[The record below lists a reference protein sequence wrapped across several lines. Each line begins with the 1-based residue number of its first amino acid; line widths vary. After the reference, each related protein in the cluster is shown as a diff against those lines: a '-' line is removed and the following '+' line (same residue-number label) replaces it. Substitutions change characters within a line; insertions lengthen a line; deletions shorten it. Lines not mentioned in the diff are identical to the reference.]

1 MIIFRIGAEW
11 TKLRRKVLYYF
22 AILAIVN
29 KTLIAKNYRK
39 LIFNH
44 FLFKYYQFYR
54 KTVRDKNCLFSSYR
68 ALRIFS
74 EFLNIFSVFLPYFL
88 LVKIKKAILKS

>member
-29 KTLIAKNYRK
+29 KILIAKNYRK

-44 FLFKYYQFYR
+44 FLLKYYQFYR
-54 KTVRDKNCLFSSYR
+54 KTIRDKNCLFSSYR

-74 EFLNIFSVFLPYFL
+74 EFLNIFFRIFTVFF
-88 LVKIKKAILKS
+88 VGKNKKMQS